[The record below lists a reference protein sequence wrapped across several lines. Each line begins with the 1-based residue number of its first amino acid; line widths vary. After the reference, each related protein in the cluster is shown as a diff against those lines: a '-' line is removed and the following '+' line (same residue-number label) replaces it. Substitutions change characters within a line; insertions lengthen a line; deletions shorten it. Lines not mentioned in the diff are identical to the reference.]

1 MILNE
6 AVTLL
11 GYKVD
16 ERGLQKYQRQ
26 IENQRKEALKL
37 LATHQKA
44 EAAKV
49 KAAENTAKANERL
62 GQRLQRNAER
72 QLAQEIRNA
81 SRITAAKERE
91 AAKQLRAQELAYNR
105 QVAANARALAAM
117 DRANERHLNT
127 QIRQA
132 QRASAAQ
139 ARAAVAAAKATERE
153 RAKSSA
159 FLRGGIGGMGLGMM
173 GLGAGALSVG
183 GAVAGAKSVYDTGV
197 EREAMQI
204 GLQNLPGMDK
214 ISAMGK
220 FRELRNIN
228 ASKAFGIE
236 EAVKGFI
243 RLKDMGLDASATALN
258 AYAGIAASKPGKSM
272 MDFVEAVADGVMG
285 ESERLK
291 EFGIKMRVDGDKAA
305 ITFRN
310 QTVKVNRD
318 AKSIEKAL
326 MDIGIKNYSKAL
338 SDAANSTAAKT
349 RNMENSFKELKY
361 QVWEGGLKSAFHNLI
376 DGTTDLLKKWTPL
389 AREFAIFSRLNLK
402 RTLSATAE
410 GLKLVAGA
418 IGVLMLKTVG
428 DAYITMI
435 ANIGKMSTALKTL
448 GWSAFYAQSGLSA
461 IVKGG
466 AIVTLALILADFV
479 YYLNTGDSK
488 LVQFTER
495 WPALSRAIK
504 DGYYW
509 NKVFIEAVTIGFSK
523 IWIKINDVYQ
533 KTKLW
538 FDHIKNEIANP
549 LVLKFLAAMAGGNP
563 IVGGVVNLLG
573 GGSPSTGPNAG
584 SQSAA
589 LGNIGMTA
597 RNFAKG
603 GVGLSDAD
611 MWAKSGASMSGF
623 KVNQLFIEG
632 NACAISTEKVVA
644 DAGGSKALLDKMNA
658 SVPQTKK
665 ALETSGM
672 VDVVPFD
679 QLQGGELFY
688 QWSDKY
694 NDWGHTGVVG
704 PGGKTLIHASTE
716 AGRQTRGQL
725 GLKQRYKETP
735 NYLGGNGIYMR
746 IKPEFMNQMP
756 APNQGGAFK
765 TSSASVQLNQNFYG
779 QTDPRKAG
787 SAAQTGVQSG
797 LNRVQIGLPTYTN
810 GIA

>member
-1 MILNE
+1 
-6 AVTLL
+6 
-11 GYKVD
+11 
-16 ERGLQKYQRQ
+16 
-26 IENQRKEALKL
+26 
-37 LATHQKA
+37 
-44 EAAKV
+44 
-49 KAAENTAKANERL
+49 
-62 GQRLQRNAER
+62 
-72 QLAQEIRNA
+72 
-81 SRITAAKERE
+81 
-91 AAKQLRAQELAYNR
+91 LRAQELAYNR

-159 FLRGGIGGMGLGMM
+159 FLRGGVGGMGLGMM

-291 EFGIKMRVDGDKAA
+291 EFGINMRVDGDKAA

-573 GGSPSTGPNAG
+573 GGAPSTGPNAG
-584 SQSAA
+584 SSSAPMGNLANSAILGPGLVKNQSLAKQFTDIGPTIIKTRALCLQAVWDIQNAA
-589 LGNIGMTA
+589 MKGTSKLAVTNAYLG
-597 RNFAKG
+597 
-603 GVGLSDAD
+603 AD
-611 MWAKSGASMSGF
+611 KLAQDKRFKEVQFSPEMYKKMMAGDPQLKALMHGATVIYNRQSGF
-623 KVNQLFIEG
+623 
-632 NACAISTEKVVA
+632 STE
-644 DAGGSKALLDKMNA
+644 
-658 SVPQTKK
+658 
-665 ALETSGM
+665 SGHAE
-672 VDVVPFD
+672 VWDT
-679 QLQGGELFY
+679 Y
-688 QWSDKY
+688 KNKSY
-694 NDWGHTGVVG
+694 Y
-704 PGGKTLIHASTE
+704 GKGAT
-716 AGRQTRGQL
+716 
-725 GLKQRYKETP
+725 GLKRSTQMINNARFFVP
-735 NYLGGNGIYMR
+735 VQQQ
-746 IKPEFMNQMP
+746 QMP
-756 APNQGGAFK
+756 APNQGGSFQ
-765 TSSASVQLNQNFYG
+765 TSSASVMLNQNFYG